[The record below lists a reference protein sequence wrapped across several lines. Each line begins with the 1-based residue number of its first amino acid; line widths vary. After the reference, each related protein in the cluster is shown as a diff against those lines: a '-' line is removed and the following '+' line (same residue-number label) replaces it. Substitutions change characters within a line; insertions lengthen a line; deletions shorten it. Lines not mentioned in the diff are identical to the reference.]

1 MKDTMITGI
10 SSLQDQQ
17 PDIFPR
23 EDESRELTNVLQRIV
38 ENAGVLLEVSNCSVA
53 LADAK
58 GMTMVT
64 RATRPSHG
72 HSSHR
77 STRSRLNVDVAGWVA
92 EHREPLV
99 IENVRLDPRFKRQGR
114 TAVGSMICVPL
125 IDQGNFTGV
134 LTASCPQTDV
144 FSLRQVQMLTMFA
157 EQAVLAMSNA
167 RYAQQLRE
175 AAGVKAKFLSLMSH
189 ELRAP
194 LNSINGY
201 LDLALTGAAGELNEQ
216 QREFMQRA
224 RNGSE
229 YLYALI
235 EDLLFISRADA
246 GQLHLNCEEI
256 SLEEIITDAVEQLE
270 ITAVDN
276 DIAITV
282 DVAEDVPPVWADS
295 VRMQQVLRNLI
306 SNALRFTSAGGSIS
320 VTASRMGNVQCRF
333 IEHVPAPGSEDEM
346 VEIAVR
352 DTGCGVAAEYQQ
364 RIFERFYQ
372 VPQSSGGRAS
382 GQGLG
387 LAVVK
392 MIVELHS
399 GWVTIESTPGEGSK
413 FSFTLPCLPMKPT
426 CP

>member
-1 MKDTMITGI
+1 
-10 SSLQDQQ
+10 
-17 PDIFPR
+17 
-23 EDESRELTNVLQRIV
+23 
-38 ENAGVLLEVSNCSVA
+38 
-53 LADAK
+53 
-58 GMTMVT
+58 
-64 RATRPSHG
+64 
-72 HSSHR
+72 
-77 STRSRLNVDVAGWVA
+77 
-92 EHREPLV
+92 
-99 IENVRLDPRFKRQGR
+99 
-114 TAVGSMICVPL
+114 MICVPL
-125 IDQGNFTGV
+125 IDQGTFMGV

-144 FSLRQVQMLTMFA
+144 FSLRKVQMLTMFA
-157 EQAVLAMSNA
+157 EQAVLAISNE

-224 RNGSE
+224 RAGSE
-229 YLYALI
+229 HLYALI

-282 DVAEDVPPVWADS
+282 DVAKDVPPVWADS

-320 VTASRMGNVQCRF
+320 VTSSRMGADT
-333 IEHVPAPGSEDEM
+333 PAPGSEDEM

-352 DTGCGVAAEYQQ
+352 DTGCGIAAEYQQ

-372 VPQSSGGRAS
+372 VPRSSGGRAS

-392 MIVELHS
+392 MIVELHG
-399 GWVTIESTPGEGSK
+399 GWVTIESTPDEGSK
-413 FSFTLPCLPMKPT
+413 FSFTLPCLPRKST

>member
-1 MKDTMITGI
+1 MITDI
-10 SSLQDQQ
+10 SSLQGQQ

-38 ENAGVLLEVSNCSVA
+38 ENAGVLLEVNNCSVA
-53 LADAK
+53 LSDAK

-64 RATRPSHG
+64 RATRPSYG
-72 HSSHR
+72 HSQR
-77 STRSRLNVDVAGWVA
+77 PTRSRLNEDVAGWVA

-99 IENVRLDPRFKRQGR
+99 IDNVRLDPRFKRQGR
-114 TAVGSMICVPL
+114 TAIGSMICVPL
-125 IDQGNFTGV
+125 IDQGTFMGL
-134 LTASCPQTDV
+134 LTATSPLTDA
-144 FSLRQVQMLTMFA
+144 FSMRQVKVLTMFA
-157 EQAVLAMSNA
+157 EQILLAMTNA

-224 RNGSE
+224 RAGSE
-229 YLYALI
+229 QLYALI

-256 SLEEIITDAVEQLE
+256 SLKEIITDAVEQLE

-282 DVAEDVPPVWADS
+282 DVAEDVPPVWVDS

-320 VTASRMGNVQCRF
+320 VTASRMGADT
-333 IEHVPAPGSEDEM
+333 PAPGSKDEM

-352 DTGCGVAAEYQQ
+352 DTGCGIAAEYQQ

-372 VPQSSGGRAS
+372 VPRSSGGRAS

-392 MIVELHS
+392 MIVELH
-399 GWVTIESTPGEGSK
+399 GGRVTIESTPGAGSM